1 MYKNIILNKVID
13 YLKVKKWEVRQ
24 YGKTI
29 MLLCVYCRKI
39 PISAN
44 QIPNTHIINCFNCK
58 RQYNLINIVRE
69 LEPDKK
75 DLSEEDILQYL
86 KELLNIDITTKKD
99 EENLNEVLNYYENLG
114 FDLVPIA
121 TNAKYPIEKNWTIKS
136 HKNKI
141 EWKEWLENGL
151 NLGVKTGKISN
162 IVILDIDTKE
172 PNEELKKLLEETK
185 TLIQESS
192 NGFHYFYQYENE
204 LSKTRIDEYKIDIET
219 DGGQVVIYPS
229 IINGIQRKL
238 NKEII
243 AKMPDK
249 LKEFLKSKITVP
261 RQTESE
267 KIIENIKTGDFKINP
282 KDFQLKNNNLEGC
295 CNSSFVSLGGIL
307 RQELTPNQ
315 TEFVLQLLNQHL
327 LENPMDKRSI
337 KAMCNEL
344 EKYVKV
350 DEQELSHKILRYLQD
365 VKLSTKNDL
374 ELSVTGDWT
383 KGEAKIRLNKALK
396 YLINEDKIVKRGKSY
411 ELIEEMA
418 WNDSLI
424 DVGIPINFK
433 VPYLHDYAFFNW
445 QDVLIIASKTKYG
458 KSTLAMNIVK
468 RLVDQGIK
476 PYYLYSETGGRFAKI
491 ALRLGLKDGDF
502 NHAFIGD
509 PRKLILPKEDK
520 AVIIFDWI
528 RPPDFAEVDNLFAG
542 LIEKVKK
549 TNCFFISFMQLKVDN
564 EYFAPNLLA
573 QYPALVCKYLYEN
586 EDDGTITKF
595 QITEIREGKL
605 KGKVFEIPCIYD
617 WDTKE
622 VKRVEEVDENKKN
635 I

>member
-1 MYKNIILNKVID
+1 MYKNIILNKIID
-13 YLKVKKWEVRQ
+13 YLKAKKWEVKQ
-24 YGKTI
+24 YGNST
-29 MLLCVYCRKI
+29 MLLCVYCRKN

-58 RQYNLINIVRE
+58 RKYNLIDIVRE

-75 DLSEEDILQYL
+75 SLSEEEILQYL
-86 KELLNIDITTKKD
+86 KELLNIDVVTKKD
-99 EENLNEVLNYYENLG
+99 EEDLDELLAYYENLG

-121 TNAKYPIEKNWTIKS
+121 NNAKYPIEKSWTIKS
-136 HKNKI
+136 HKNKL
-141 EWKEWLENGL
+141 EWKQWLENGL
-151 NLGVKTGKISN
+151 NLGVKTGKISQ
-162 IVILDIDTKE
+162 ILILDIDTKE
-172 PNEELKKLLEETK
+172 PKEELKKLLDETK
-185 TLIQESS
+185 TLTQESA
-192 NGFHYFYQYENE
+192 NGFHYFYRYDGD
-204 LSKTRIDEYKIDIET
+204 LPKTRIDEYKIDIET

-229 IINGIQRKL
+229 VVNGIQRKL
-238 NKEII
+238 NKAPI

-249 LKEFLKSKITVP
+249 LKEFLKSKVTVP

-282 KDFQLKNNNLEGC
+282 KDFKLKNNNLEGC
-295 CNSSFVSLGGIL
+295 CNSSFVSLGGVL

-337 KAMCNEL
+337 RAMCQEL
-344 EKYVKV
+344 DKYVKV
-350 DEQELSHKILRYLQD
+350 DEQELAHKILKYLQD
-365 VKLSTKNDL
+365 VKNSTKNDL

-383 KGEAKIRLNKALK
+383 KGEAKVRLNKALK
-396 YLINEDKIVKRGKSY
+396 YLINEDKIVKRGKNY
-411 ELIEEMA
+411 ELIEEMN

-424 DVGIPINFK
+424 DIGVPINFK

-458 KSTLAMNIVK
+458 KTTLAMNIVK

-476 PYYLYSETGGRFAKI
+476 PYYLYSETGGRFAKT

-502 NHAFIGD
+502 YHSFIGD
-509 PRKLILPKEDK
+509 PRRLILPKEEK
-520 AVIIFDWI
+520 AIVIFDWI
-528 RPPDFAEVDNLFAG
+528 RPPDFSAVDNLFAG

-549 TNCFFISFMQLKVDN
+549 SNCFFISFMQLKADN
-564 EYFAPNLLA
+564 EYFAPNLLC
-573 QYPALVCKYLYEN
+573 QYPALVCKYLYED

-605 KGKVFEIPCIYD
+605 KGKVFEIPCVYN

-622 VKRVEEVDENKKN
+622 VKRVEELDEDKKN
-635 I
+635 L